1 MANTRL
7 SDLLQIL
14 VYLKVHEGEKLP
26 STIIAASLNTNP
38 SLVRQMISQ
47 LSKAGILKTQRGSTQ
62 IDFCR
67 PLDKITAL
75 DVYRASE
82 PTHDLLVVDRNTS
95 QICSV
100 GVAFPN
106 VLAGHFDQ
114 LQEAI
119 EARLAKITIKQL
131 VNETQADIARHVER
145 DEAKK

>member
-47 LSKAGILKTQRGSTQ
+47 LSKAEILKTQRGSTQ

-67 PLDKITAL
+67 PLDEITAL
-75 DVYRASE
+75 DVYRASA
-82 PTHDLLVVDRNTS
+82 PTHNLLVVDHNTS
-95 QICSV
+95 QTCTV

-106 VLAGHFDQ
+106 VLAVHFDQ
-114 LQEAI
+114 LQREI
-119 EARLAKITIKQL
+119 EAKLAKITIAQL
-131 VNETQADIARHVER
+131 VEETQADIAQHAKIDK
-145 DEAKK
+145 DE